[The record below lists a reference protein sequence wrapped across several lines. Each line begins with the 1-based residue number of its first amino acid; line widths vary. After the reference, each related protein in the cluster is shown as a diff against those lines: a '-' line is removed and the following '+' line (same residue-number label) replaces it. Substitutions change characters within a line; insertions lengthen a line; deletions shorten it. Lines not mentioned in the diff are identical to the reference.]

1 MATIVDIRE
10 LDFNNLPNNEIF
22 AVDTNI
28 FIWMYYQDI
37 IQHAEHFGEE
47 NDDDVSYQ
55 LCIYPSF
62 IKKLYKSGNKLC
74 TTVINLN
81 EFCSVIE
88 RKQFNLYK
96 ESTHNWRL
104 KLKSFRDI
112 AEERELY
119 QRRVKQCF
127 RRLHKHYSEIFN
139 IKQTINGTYAF
150 VNRIPFMKCDIAD
163 YTVIEYMKSLGITNF
178 ISDDKDFTTVDGI
191 TLYTTYEDSHY
202 QTQNTD
208 DRSSSTNSSRLD
220 GRNNSTSSGRTG
232 ARSSSTNLNR
242 LNSFSGSR
250 PRSSSQSH

>member
-10 LDFNNLPNNEIF
+10 LDFNIIPNNEIF
-22 AVDTNI
+22 GVYTYI

-37 IQHAEHFGEE
+37 IHHAEQFGEE

-55 LCIYPSF
+55 LRIYPSF

-232 ARSSSTNLNR
+232 ARSGSTNLNR